1 MYLIYL
7 HAEFEKTLEIVGL
20 SWWRLSGHLFGVS
33 GNAVVL
39 SASINSPI
47 LALMVLPEVLPEVLP
62 DFVTS
67 EIESFQCGFVF
78 KLGYLISALV
88 ILVYLYGKKHPFQ
101 MIERG
106 NSLSRGV
113 FDDAS

>member
-1 MYLIYL
+1 MYVGYL

-39 SASINSPI
+39 SASTNSPI
-47 LALMVLPEVLPEVLP
+47 LALMSHFLPSISIPQAHFQVLP

-67 EIESFQCGFVF
+67 KIESFQREFVF
-78 KLGYLISALV
+78 KSGYLISALV
-88 ILVYLYGKKHPFQ
+88 FYRVLWYIYIIYIYAKRNIFK
-101 MIERG
+101 
-106 NSLSRGV
+106 
-113 FDDAS
+113 